1 MRLNMHLLIFAL
13 LFTSPVNAGSLSKL
27 TAQLPDLPAPPQG
40 STHWIAPSMRMN
52 GLAMTLKTFESR
64 LSPDDVLHFY
74 ETTVQRRGHSELRRS
89 NRASR
94 RVLSI
99 RGRSHLITIEA
110 EADVRGSTGTIAVSG
125 VPENSSFTATSR
137 FPRPT
142 TARLLNLQEYE
153 DEGIESEHLS
163 LSSARS
169 IAIESAAF
177 ADALTRAGWQIVR
190 QQPMQTSSRGM
201 VIEAQRGAELALLT
215 LQPDRAQPAATAI
228 VIVWRKS

>member
-64 LSPDDVLHFY
+64 LAPDDVLHFY
-74 ETTVQRRGHSELRRS
+74 ETTAQRWGHSEFHRS
-89 NRASR
+89 NRRSR

-99 RGRSHLITIEA
+99 RARNHLITIEVD
-110 EADVRGSTGTIAVSG
+110 ADVRGSTGTIAVSG
-125 VPENSSFTATSR
+125 TPERASFSANSR

-142 TARLLNLQEYE
+142 TARLVNLQEYE
-153 DEGIESEHLS
+153 DEGIECEHLS
-163 LSSARS
+163 LSSVRS
-169 IAIESAAF
+169 ITIESAAF
-177 ADALTRAGWQIVR
+177 TDALTRDGWQIVR
-190 QQPMQTSSRGM
+190 QQQMQTSSHGV

-215 LQPDRAQPAATAI
+215 LQRDRAQPAATAI